1 MDIRYY
7 NTQLRIQHALI
18 ECIKEKPFNALKNKD
33 IIEKAE
39 VSSRTFYQHF
49 SDKNDVLS
57 KTEVYLADGLQE
69 ALEKDRESLINLEKI
84 PSPEEVSELAEES
97 FRYTIDYCSKW
108 KNEAKILLSDN
119 GDLHFL
125 ELIRKISEA
134 EFTIRFKYLFPE
146 EYRQKT
152 SFGEIPTELML
163 KIYVGGIVDTIIFW
177 LKNYDIMSPK
187 QVRTILGKVQLMS
200 PVQLIM
206 QK

>member
-18 ECIKEKPFNALKNKD
+18 ECINEKPFSALKNKD
-33 IIEKAE
+33 IIEKAQ

-57 KTEVYLADGLQE
+57 KTEAYLVDGLQQ
-69 ALEKDRESLINLEKI
+69 ALEKDRQILVNLKHV
-84 PSPEEVSELAEES
+84 PSPEEISKLAEES
-97 FRYTIDYCSKW
+97 FRYTIEYCGKY
-108 KNEAKILLSDN
+108 KVEAKILLSEN

-125 ELIRKISEA
+125 ELIRKVSET
-134 EFTIRFKYLFPE
+134 EFTVRFKYLFSD
-146 EYRQKT
+146 EYRQRK

-163 KIYVGGIVDTIIFW
+163 KIYVSGIVDTIIFW
-177 LKNYDIMSPK
+177 LKNYDMMSPR

-200 PVQLIM
+200 PVQLVM